1 MSEENDVE
9 IRAARESIAARTL
22 QPTDRFGPKACLLEA
37 VPKGREE
44 MSHGRPHVIESCLR
58 RVTDYHL
65 CWTIAPTTVLV
76 IKKFRDVTVT
86 RCFKTLITW
95 LHNEKHMTVYV
106 ESSVLEEEELADDE
120 NFAEHCERL
129 NTWSDGEEDLKDKID
144 FIICLGGDGT
154 LLYASTLFP
163 V

>member
-95 LHNEKHMTVYV
+95 LHNVRERDTLMAGGHFP
-106 ESSVLEEEELADDE
+106 SVQRSMQPNL
-120 NFAEHCERL
+120 HCNTLLQPL
-129 NTWSDGEEDLKDKID
+129 NAMLHR
-144 FIICLGGDGT
+144 GGDC
-154 LLYASTLFP
+154 
-163 V
+163 